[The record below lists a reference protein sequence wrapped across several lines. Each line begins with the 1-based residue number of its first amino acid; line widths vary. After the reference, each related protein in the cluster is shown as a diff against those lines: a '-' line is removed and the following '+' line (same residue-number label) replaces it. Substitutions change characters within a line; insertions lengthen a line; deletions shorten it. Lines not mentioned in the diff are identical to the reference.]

1 MDAVQVA
8 ADAAMLVI
16 NEYRPVG
23 DDAACV
29 AALTKARAAGLPNDA
44 SVNEM
49 ARGLYGFMSGRSDV
63 LDPLAALSVGEETL
77 ALSVAFHVLDSG
89 DDLAVACERAAAGSR
104 SVGPS
109 LMAAVAG
116 FMGMGAMFHL
126 ARGDVEAG
134 GALLLA
140 SAEVNGVGRADAV
153 KAVADVVSLLREFDR
168 DVRLR
173 VAYSCPD
180 HAKAFRD
187 VWA

>member
-1 MDAVQVA
+1 MDSVQIA

-16 NEYRPVG
+16 DEYRPAG

-29 AALTKARAAGLPNDA
+29 AALAEARAAGLPSEA

-49 ARGLYGFMSGRSDV
+49 ARSLYRFVSGRSDV
-63 LDPLAALSVGEETL
+63 LDPLAALSAGEVTFSG
-77 ALSVAFHVLDSG
+77 SVAFHVLDSG
-89 DDLAVACERAAAGSR
+89 DDLAVACERAAAGAR

-109 LMAAVAG
+109 LMSAVAG
-116 FMGMGAMFHL
+116 FMGMGALFHL

-140 SAEVNGVGRADAV
+140 SAEVNGAGRADAV
-153 KAVADVVSLLREFDR
+153 KAVADVVSLLRGFDG

-173 VAYSCPD
+173 IAESCPD
-180 HAKAFRD
+180 HVKAFRD